1 MIDKKTENKMNDKK
15 IYTYRLSIRYEGT
28 RYKGWQRL
36 KTSDVTIQAKLEHVL
51 TTLFEEPIEIHG
63 SGRTDAGVH
72 ATEQIASFTSNKC
85 LEVDELKKRMNQY
98 LPEDIVIMNV
108 SLEAS
113 GFHARFK
120 AKSKLYTYQLWVGD
134 TPPVFER
141 NFVAMHTGAPLDI
154 EIMKQAALSVMGTH
168 DFKGFSTDKTK
179 KSTVRTIEKIN
190 ITKMEDCIRFE
201 FWGDGFLY
209 NMVRIIVGTL
219 IEIGS
224 GKRSIESIETV
235 FKEGKRET
243 AGETAPAKGLF
254 LTKVF
259 YE

>member
-1 MIDKKTENKMNDKK
+1 MNDKK
-15 IYTYRLSIRYEGT
+15 VYTYRLSICYEGT

-36 KTSDVTIQAKLEHVL
+36 KTSEATIQSKIEHVL
-51 TTLFEEPIEIHG
+51 TGLFEESIEIHG

-72 ATEQIASFTSNKC
+72 ATEQVASFTSHQFI
-85 LEVDELKKRMNQY
+85 EVDELKKRMNQY
-98 LPEDIVIMNV
+98 LPEDIVIMSV
-108 SLEAS
+108 SLEAA

-134 TPPVFER
+134 APPVFER
-141 NFVAMHTGAPLDI
+141 DFVTLYTGAPLNIDK
-154 EIMKQAALSVMGTH
+154 MRQAALKLMGAH

-179 KSTVRTIEKIN
+179 KSTVRTIEKIE
-190 ITKMEDCIRFE
+190 ITESDHCIRFE

-209 NMVRIIVGTL
+209 NMVRILVGTL
-219 IEIGS
+219 MEIGS
-224 GKRSIESIETV
+224 EKRNIESLDVI
-235 FKEGKRET
+235 FKEGKREL

-259 YE
+259 Y